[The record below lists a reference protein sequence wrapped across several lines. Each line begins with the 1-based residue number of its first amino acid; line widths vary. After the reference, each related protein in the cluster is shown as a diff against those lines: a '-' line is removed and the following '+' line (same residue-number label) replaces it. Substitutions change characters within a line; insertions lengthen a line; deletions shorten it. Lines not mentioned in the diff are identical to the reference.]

1 MDHMDAK
8 AIFVTALD
16 VEAHSVRMRR
26 LFSTF
31 ATGSAGIGLLLIR
44 LVPAAVLLAP
54 PVRGLQDEPQV
65 GLALLLHAISAGLG
79 VLLLA
84 GLWTPFAGT
93 LVALISL
100 WSVFGGQAEWPYCA
114 IVGILGIAL
123 ALLGPGA
130 WSIDARHF
138 GWKRIEIPDRI
149 NPTRPPNECV
159 PRPLG
164 GPPLPY
170 IVGNLRR
177 PGLSVQGKCAPD
189 CVSVRGRLQT

>member
-1 MDHMDAK
+1 
-8 AIFVTALD
+8 
-16 VEAHSVRMRR
+16 MRR

-31 ATGSAGIGLLLIR
+31 ARGSAGVGLLLIR
-44 LVPAAVLLAP
+44 LLAATVLLAP
-54 PVRGLQDEPQV
+54 PVTGLQDEPQV
-65 GLALLLHAISAGLG
+65 GLTLLLHTISAGLG

-100 WSVFGGQAEWPYCA
+100 WSVFSRQTEWPYCA

-130 WSIDARHF
+130 WSIDARRF

-149 NPTRPPNECV
+149 KSDPPPE
-159 PRPLG
+159 
-164 GPPLPY
+164 
-170 IVGNLRR
+170 
-177 PGLSVQGKCAPD
+177 
-189 CVSVRGRLQT
+189 